1 MVTGRFT
8 LETVPPG
15 NRTVHPTTVCTN
27 CKHEIK
33 CVCLFVCVIYEI
45 CFMNCQHHSYYEPFT
60 ETFLFCS
67 FLDEN
72 ILFIFFQGTSH
83 PRDCPRKLI
92 KSGQLGMNFKVTR
105 IYTDGTC

>member
-8 LETVPPG
+8 LEPVPPG
-15 NRTVHPTTVCTN
+15 NRTTTVRTN

-45 CFMNCQHHSYYEPFT
+45 CFMNCEHHSYYEPLT

-72 ILFIFFQGTSH
+72 ILLFFFS
-83 PRDCPRKLI
+83 RDDSPKGLSAQI
-92 KSGQLGMNFKVTR
+92 NKKKVANLE
-105 IYTDGTC
+105 